1 MAATLHTT
9 PIIISPALDTQV
21 SSISEAGLKVGQVV
35 KTDDGGQAVL
45 VEAGSEI
52 AQYNAVIFQADSNGK
67 VINLTT
73 AAAAEGTG
81 QKRVGWAQVS
91 IASGNFAWVQTSGRP
106 LGKAA
111 ANCADAVILFTTAT
125 AGVVDD
131 ATVSASL
138 LAGVTS
144 ETTISNATAVTLQ
157 VPDGCYV
164 HPFVNPA

>member
-1 MAATLHTT
+1 MPIHTSS
-9 PIIISPALDTQV
+9 IIISPALDAQV
-21 SSISEAGLKVGQVV
+21 TSIAEAGLKVGQVV
-35 KTDDGGQAVL
+35 KTTDNGEAVL
-45 VEAGSEI
+45 VQAGSEI
-52 AQYNAVIFQADSNGK
+52 AQYNAVIFQADSDGT

-81 QKRVGWAQVS
+81 QKRVGWAQTS
-91 IASGNFAWVQTSGRP
+91 IASGNFGWVQTSGRP

-111 ANCADAVILFTTAT
+111 ANCADAVILFTTST

-138 LAGVTS
+138 IAGVTS

-157 VPDGCYV
+157 VPTNAYV
-164 HPFVNPA
+164 HPYVNPA